1 MVRLLKDLKVAEVRK
16 YLTEKGESS
25 EGKKPILLQVRV
37 FKNISDLFF
46 NLENEAVV

>member
-37 FKNISDLFF
+37 L
-46 NLENEAVV
+46 